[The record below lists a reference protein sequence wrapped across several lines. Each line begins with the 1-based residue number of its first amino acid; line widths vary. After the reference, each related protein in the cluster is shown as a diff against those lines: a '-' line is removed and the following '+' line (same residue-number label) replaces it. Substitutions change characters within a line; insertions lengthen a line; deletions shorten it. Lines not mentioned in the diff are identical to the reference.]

1 MAYDI
6 IPDRSVVEKT
16 MAALKANGIDVYFA
30 EDEAAAKAQVHA
42 LIPDG
47 ADVMTMTSRTTDQLG
62 LDAELNE
69 SGQYSSLR
77 SRMFSEDTTPQEKRQ
92 IGAAADFVTG
102 SVHAVT
108 ENGEVVIASN
118 TGSQLPAYAY
128 AAGTVVW
135 VVGTQKIVPD
145 LEAAKKRIYEYVLPL
160 ESERAHQAYGVPA
173 SFVSKLLIINRE
185 VNPHRLKLIF
195 VNKKLGF

>member
-1 MAYDI
+1 MAYDT
-6 IPDRSVVEKT
+6 IPARSVVEKT
-16 MAALKANGIDVYFA
+16 MAALQANGIETFYV
-30 EDEAAAKAQVHA
+30 EDEAAAKAKVHE

-47 ADVMTMTSRTTDQLG
+47 ADVMTMTSRTTEGLG

-69 SGQYSSLR
+69 SGQYASLR
-77 SRMFSEDTTPQEKRQ
+77 GKLYEDNVEPGEKRR
-92 IGAAADFVTG
+92 IGAAADYVTG

-108 ENGEVVIASN
+108 EDGEVVIASN

-135 VVGTQKIVPD
+135 VVGTHKIVAD
-145 LEAAKKRIYEYVLPL
+145 LEAAKKRIYDYVLPL
-160 ESERAHQAYGVPA
+160 EAERARQAYGVEG
-173 SFVSKLLIINRE
+173 SNVSKLLIISKE

-195 VNKKLGF
+195 VNKALGF

>member
-16 MAALKANGIDVYFA
+16 MTALKANGIDVYFA